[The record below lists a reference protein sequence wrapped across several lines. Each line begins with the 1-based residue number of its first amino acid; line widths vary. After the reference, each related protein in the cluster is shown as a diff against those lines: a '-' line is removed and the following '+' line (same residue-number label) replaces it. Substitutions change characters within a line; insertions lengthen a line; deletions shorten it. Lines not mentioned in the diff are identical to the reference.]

1 MAARSTYDE
10 QEYNSA
16 IQGSGLADALF
27 TSTQQR
33 VLALLFGQPKR
44 SFFVSELVSLAGSGS
59 GAVQRELARL
69 ARGELVTVHNV
80 GNQKHYQANANSPI
94 YSELCNII
102 RKTVGMQGPIR
113 EALEPLLD
121 SISLAVIFGS
131 VAKQTDTSSSDID
144 LLLVA
149 DKLTLEKTYSV
160 LEPVEKQLDRKIN
173 PTLYTAK
180 EFAKKRKQR
189 NAFLARVLG
198 EETIVLIGTLDAKP
212 GTRKSR

>member
-1 MAARSTYDE
+1 MAARAARDK
-10 QEYNSA
+10 QEHHSA
-16 IQGSGLADALF
+16 LQRSGLADALF

-33 VLALLFGQPKR
+33 VLALLFGQPQR

-69 ARGELVTVHNV
+69 ARGELVTVRNV

-94 YSELCNII
+94 YFELCNII
-102 RKTVGMQGPIR
+102 LKTVGMQGPIR

-121 SISLAVIFGS
+121 SISLAVIYGS

-160 LEPVEKQLDRKIN
+160 LEPVEKQLDRHNK
-173 PTLYTAK
+173 P
-180 EFAKKRKQR
+180 
-189 NAFLARVLG
+189 NAIHA
-198 EETIVLIGTLDAKP
+198 
-212 GTRKSR
+212 